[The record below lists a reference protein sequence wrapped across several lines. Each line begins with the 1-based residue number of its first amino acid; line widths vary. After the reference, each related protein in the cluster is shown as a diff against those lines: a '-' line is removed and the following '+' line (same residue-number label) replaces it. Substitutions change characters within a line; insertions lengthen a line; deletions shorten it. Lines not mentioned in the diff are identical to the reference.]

1 MLVDLVFMMIVVI
14 LFFYQI
20 FIKAEKED
28 SIKFRPESLSSL
40 ANFLHLGAL
49 ISLFAHIIFD
59 ISWVTWIGVYSVLG
73 LILCLKPKNVA
84 NEGVRKVVIILLV
97 LVVFNTIRIPTHPDA
112 FQDYISSKE
121 KYQCIHYFECVK
133 MTSVTTSDDLLETK
147 VEIVPVEGYSFDTY
161 FLFAKGSMK
170 LANEEEMKGVNIGG
184 FWIEY

>member
-1 MLVDLVFMMIVVI
+1 MLIVVI
-14 LFFYQI
+14 LYVYQI
-20 FIKAEKED
+20 FMKAEKDD

-40 ANFLHLGAL
+40 ANFLHFGAM

-59 ISWVTWIGVYSVLG
+59 ISWVTWIGVYSVVG
-73 LILCLKPKNVA
+73 LILCLKPRNA
-84 NEGVRKVVIILLV
+84 ENEVVRKMVMIVLV
-97 LVVFNTIRIPTHPDA
+97 LVVFHTIRIPTHPRA

-121 KYQCIHYFECVK
+121 QYQCIQYFECVK
-133 MTSVTTSDDLLETK
+133 MTSITTSDDLLETK
-147 VEIVPVEGYSFDTY
+147 VEVLPVEGYSCDTY